1 LPTLQ
6 GITFPKNHLKQSN
19 RGKIMKLVI
28 KTVALLTP
36 FLAST
41 SFFASPVAS
50 IPDNIRPASKEKLS
64 LTLIGKGMQIYQCKA
79 TEDKASEFEWD
90 LKAPDANLF
99 DHLGNKVGTHYDG
112 PVWESNDGSKV
123 WGKIKAKSNA
133 NKPNAVSLLL
143 LSAEKTEGNGV
154 FSTVTSIQRIDTVG
168 GKTSTQNCNSTAVGQ
183 KIRIPYTATYNFY
196 TAKP

>member
-1 LPTLQ
+1 MT
-6 GITFPKNHLKQSN
+6 
-19 RGKIMKLVI
+19 LVI

-36 FLAST
+36 FLASI

-50 IPDNIRPASKEKLS
+50 IPDNIRPSSKEKLT
-64 LTLIGKGMQIYQCKA
+64 LTLIGKGMQIYQCEA
-79 TEDKASEFEWD
+79 TEDNSAEFEWV
-90 LKAPDANLF
+90 LQAPDANLF

-123 WGKIKAKSNA
+123 WGKIKAKTDA
-133 NKPNAVSLLL
+133 EKPNSVSLLL

-168 GKTSTQNCNSTAVGQ
+168 GTPPTKNCSNTAVGQ
-183 KIRIPYTATYNFY
+183 EIRIPYTATYSFY